1 MKLSQLKIDPEFQ
14 SKIPPLQFEKEQQ
27 LEQNIITEGRLLNPI
42 ITWNGY
48 ILDGHTRY
56 RILKKHGFIKFEVE
70 EIQLANKYEALAW
83 ICKNQLGRRNLSPE
97 RKKFL
102 PGKEYESTKLAVGGQ
117 PGNCNKVNR
126 CDQNDHIDSEKRT
139 CERIAVEHGVGS
151 ATVRRA
157 EKCSRGID
165 AAEEAVPG
173 AQEEILTGHIK
184 ATDEQIV
191 ALASIPK
198 EERPAILEELKKKK
212 SDRDDTVLERLKPSK
227 PPPKPKPA
235 PQKKKPTATE
245 NNTTSQAEQPET
257 PVQAPITESPP
268 EEEIEPTSN
277 APPSFL
283 QSIQGH
289 KRHLSEEDKARLKAS
304 VDACYKDKAAA
315 TGSIM
320 LCKLQGATL
329 FAIQTGNATCLTAG
343 ERLRANLVAENPDA
357 LYFVGITSNA
367 GVEFAY
373 DGIRA
378 PWKIYCIETAYELYK
393 QYGCERYVEMLHI
406 INEAW
411 KGNVDS
417 YLAGVIRGVARF
429 ISVYEGEY
437 SRERLVQQL
446 ARTHPKT
453 ITQLAQ
459 KDAGSSANR
468 HMRQILRIYNG
479 ASREMSLPLKN

>member
-1 MKLSQLKIDPEFQ
+1 M
-14 SKIPPLQFEKEQQ
+14 
-27 LEQNIITEGRLLNPI
+27 G
-42 ITWNGY
+42 
-48 ILDGHTRY
+48 
-56 RILKKHGFIKFEVE
+56 EVYL
-70 EIQLANKYEALAW
+70 IFFRWDYFATA
-83 ICKNQLGRRNLSPE
+83 P
-97 RKKFL
+97 
-102 PGKEYESTKLAVGGQ
+102 
-117 PGNCNKVNR
+117 
-126 CDQNDHIDSEKRT
+126 SEKRT

-157 EKCSRGID
+157 EKYSRGID

-212 SDRDDTVLERLKPSK
+212 SDRDDTVLERLKPNG

-245 NNTTSQAEQPET
+245 NNTASQAEQPET
-257 PVQAPITESPP
+257 SVQAPITESPP

-304 VDACYKDKAAA
+304 VDA
-315 TGSIM
+315 
-320 LCKLQGATL
+320 
-329 FAIQTGNATCLTAG
+329 
-343 ERLRANLVAENPDA
+343 R
-357 LYFVGITSNA
+357 
-367 GVEFAY
+367 
-373 DGIRA
+373 
-378 PWKIYCIETAYELYK
+378 YELYK
-393 QYGCERYVEMLHI
+393 QYGCERYVEMLRI

-459 KDAGSSANR
+459 KDTGSSANR

>member
-1 MKLSQLKIDPEFQ
+1 MNRKTTKKVDESTLTTLCAVCRGAFLDAKGVRLRRADPRQLVKDVCTYCQ
-14 SKIPPLQFEKEQQ
+14 
-27 LEQNIITEGRLLNPI
+27 
-42 ITWNGY
+42 
-48 ILDGHTRY
+48 TRY
-56 RILKKHGFIKFEVE
+56 GFDYYVQPIVRKSKMVNSALLIPCIEYQRMLRIEKVSQIAENFSEYIANEPKVSFRDGRFYIFDGQNTVE
-70 EIQLANKYEALAW
+70 A
-83 ICKNQLGRRNLSPE
+83 R
-97 RKKFL
+97 
-102 PGKEYESTKLAVGGQ
+102 
-117 PGNCNKVNR
+117 
-126 CDQNDHIDSEKRT
+126 RT
-139 CERIAVEHGVGS
+139 CNGGMELPIRCKVFYG
-151 ATVRRA
+151 
-157 EKCSRGID
+157 
-165 AAEEAVPG
+165 
-173 AQEEILTGHIK
+173 LTK
-184 ATDEQIV
+184 EDE
-191 ALASIPK
+191 
-198 EERPAILEELKKKK
+198 
-212 SDRDDTVLERLKPSK
+212 
-227 PPPKPKPA
+227 
-235 PQKKKPTATE
+235 
-245 NNTTSQAEQPET
+245 
-257 PVQAPITESPP
+257 
-268 EEEIEPTSN
+268 
-277 APPSFL
+277 
-283 QSIQGH
+283 
-289 KRHLSEEDKARLKAS
+289 
-304 VDACYKDKAAA
+304 
-315 TGSIM
+315 
-320 LCKLQGATL
+320 ATL

-378 PWKIYCIETAYELYK
+378 PWKIYCIETVYELYK

-459 KDAGSSANR
+459 KDTGSSANR